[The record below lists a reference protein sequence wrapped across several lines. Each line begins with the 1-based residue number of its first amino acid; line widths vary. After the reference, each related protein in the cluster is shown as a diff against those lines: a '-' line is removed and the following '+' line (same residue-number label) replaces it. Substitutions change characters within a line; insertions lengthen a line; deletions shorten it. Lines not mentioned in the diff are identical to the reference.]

1 MAPSPVPQWLSDSP
15 GKTCHCL
22 RVLLSGKANPERTH
36 QGRPS
41 LSLPPSFSCATIIL
55 GAHSSAQPAP
65 GRLWSRLRARLLLAY
80 LHWLTASS
88 QDGMCSSVL
97 GRSGIGNLL
106 LRNSSQVR
114 SPYNPGSPLQVCVS
128 LHPVWRTPSCPHSGS
143 WPGHLMSLLAFLTF
157 QKSYCNVIII
167 DFSTMHT
174 R

>member
-1 MAPSPVPQWLSDSP
+1 MAPSPLPQWLSDSP

-22 RVLLSGKANPERTH
+22 RVLLKG
-36 QGRPS
+36 GRLCPCRLPS
-41 LSLPPSFSCATIIL
+41 PVPPSSSVPILQLSQHLAGFGPGFGRGSC
-55 GAHSSAQPAP
+55 
-65 GRLWSRLRARLLLAY
+65 LLISTG
-80 LHWLTASS
+80 LTASS
-88 QDGMCSSVL
+88 QDGMCFSVL

-106 LRNSSQVR
+106 MRNSSQVR

-128 LHPVWRTPSCPHSGS
+128 LHPVWRTPSCPNSGR